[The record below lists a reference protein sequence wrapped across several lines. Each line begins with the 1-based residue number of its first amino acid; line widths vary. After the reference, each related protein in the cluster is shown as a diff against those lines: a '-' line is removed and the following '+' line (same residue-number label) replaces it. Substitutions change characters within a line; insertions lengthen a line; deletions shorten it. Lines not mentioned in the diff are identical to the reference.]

1 MSHVIE
7 MLNIRKEFPGIVAN
21 DDISLQVEQGE
32 IHAILGENGAGK
44 STLMSILFGLYRA
57 DKGKIMVRG
66 KEVRINN
73 PNDAYDLGIG
83 MVHQHF
89 QLVHNFTVTENI
101 ILGKEGGFVLDRRSA
116 SKKIKALSVKYGL
129 NIDPDMIIEDITVGM
144 QQRVEILKMLYRD
157 AEILI
162 FDEPTAV
169 LTPQEIEDL
178 IKIMRNMVKEGKSII
193 LITHKLN
200 EIKAVAD
207 RCTVIRRGKFIG
219 VVDVKTT
226 SVAKMAAMMVGRPV
240 NFKVDKKPMQVGR
253 VILDIHDLRV
263 QNSKKVLGVK
273 DFSLSVKAG
282 EIVGIAGVDGNGQTE
297 LIEAITGLRAVEGGS
312 IILDG
317 NDITNAEIRKRNEI
331 GIGHIPEDRQKRGLV
346 MNSTL
351 FNNVAIK
358 EYYHSPFSKNGILKQ
373 EYLRDYAQKVIDQ
386 FDVRSGEGINSKA
399 GKLSGGN
406 QQKLIVGRE
415 VVADPELLIA
425 VQPTRGLD
433 VGAIEYIHSQLVA
446 HRDKGHAVLLVSF
459 ELDEIFNL
467 SDRIAV
473 MNSGEL
479 IDVVKT
485 SETNEEEV
493 GLMMA
498 GIKHKEGAE

>member
-1 MSHVIE
+1 MDHVIE

-21 DDISLQVEQGE
+21 DDITLQIRQGE

-57 DKGKIMVRG
+57 DKGKILVRG
-66 KEVRINN
+66 KEVSINS
-73 PNDAYDLGIG
+73 PNDANDLGIG

-101 ILGKEGGFVLDRRSA
+101 ILGKEGKFFLDRKSA
-116 SKKIKALSVKYGL
+116 SKHIKALSEKYGL

-162 FDEPTAV
+162 LDEPTAV
-169 LTPQEIEDL
+169 LTPQEIIDL
-178 IKIMRNMVKEGKSII
+178 MQIMRNLVAEGKSVI

-200 EIKAVAD
+200 EIKEVAD
-207 RCTVIRRGKFIG
+207 RCTIIRRGKLIG
-219 VVDVKTT
+219 VVEVKET
-226 SVAKMAAMMVGRPV
+226 SQAEMASMMVGRPV
-240 NFKVDKKPMQVGR
+240 SFTVEKKPAQVGR
-253 VILDIHDLRV
+253 VILELYDLNV
-263 QNSKKVLGVK
+263 MNNKKMLGVK
-273 DFSLSVKAG
+273 GLNLSVKSG

-297 LIEAITGLRAVEGGS
+297 LIEAITGLRAVEGGT
-312 IILDG
+312 IVLDG
-317 NDITNAEIRKRNEI
+317 NDITHASVRKRNEV
-331 GIGHIPEDRQKRGLV
+331 GLGHIPEDRQKRGLV
-346 MNSTL
+346 MESSL
-351 FNNVAIK
+351 FNNIAIK
-358 EYYHSPFSKNGILKQ
+358 EFYHPPFSNRGILNADYIEQ
-373 EYLRDYAQKVIDQ
+373 YAQDVVTQ
-386 FDVRSGEGINSKA
+386 FDVRSGEGIYSLA

-415 VVADPELLIA
+415 VVSDPELLIA

-433 VGAIEYIHSQLVA
+433 VGAIEYIHSQLIA

-473 MNSGEL
+473 MYSGEL
-479 IDVVKT
+479 IDVVRT
-485 SETNEEEV
+485 EDADESSI

-498 GIKHKEGAE
+498 GVKEKDGKR

>member
-21 DDISLQVEQGE
+21 DDITLQVEQGE

-44 STLMSILFGLYRA
+44 STLMSILFGLYHA
-57 DKGKIMVRG
+57 DRGQILIRG
-66 KEVRINN
+66 KEVHIHS
-73 PNDAYDLGIG
+73 PNDANDLGIG

-101 ILGKEGGFVLDRRSA
+101 ILGKEGSFFLDRKSA
-116 SKKIKALSVKYGL
+116 SKKIKALSEKYGL
-129 NIDPDMIIEDITVGM
+129 NIDPDMVIENITVGM

-169 LTPQEIEDL
+169 LTPQEIDDL
-178 IKIMRNMVKEGKSII
+178 MGIMRNLVAEGKSVI

-200 EIKAVAD
+200 EIKAVANH
-207 RCTVIRRGKFIG
+207 CTIIRRGKFIG

-226 SVAKMAAMMVGRPV
+226 SQAKMASMMVGRPV
-240 NFKVDKKPMQVGR
+240 NFKVEKKPAQVGR
-253 VILDIHDLRV
+253 VILDVHDLNV
-263 QNSKKVLGVK
+263 MNNKKMLGVK
-273 DFSLSVKAG
+273 GFSLSVKAG

-297 LIEAITGLRAVEGGS
+297 LIEAITGLRPVESGT

-317 NDITNAEIRKRNEI
+317 NDITNSPIRKRNEV
-331 GIGHIPEDRQKRGLV
+331 GVGHIPEDRQKYGLV
-346 MNSTL
+346 MSASL
-351 FNNVAIK
+351 SDNVAIK
-358 EYYHSPFSKNGILKQ
+358 EFYHAPFSKRGILNATYLE
-373 EYLRDYAQKVIDQ
+373 EYAEKVTSQ
-386 FDVRSGEGINSKA
+386 FDVRSGEGIASEA

-415 VVADPELLIA
+415 MVADPELLIA

-446 HRDKGHAVLLVSF
+446 HRDRGHAVLLVSF

-479 IDVVKT
+479 IDIVKT
-485 SETNEEEV
+485 NETDEQAV

-498 GIKHKEGAE
+498 GVKHKEGAQ

>member
-21 DDISLQVEQGE
+21 DDITLQIKKGE

-44 STLMSILFGLYRA
+44 STLMSILFGLYHA
-57 DKGKIMVRG
+57 DKGKILVRG
-66 KEVRINN
+66 EEVSINS
-73 PNDAYDLGIG
+73 PNDANDLGIG

-101 ILGKEGGFVLDRRSA
+101 ILGKEGKFFLDRRTA
-116 SKKIKALSVKYGL
+116 SKHIKALSEKYGL
-129 NIDPDMIIEDITVGM
+129 NIDPDTIIEDITVGM

-169 LTPQEIEDL
+169 LTPKEIIDL
-178 IKIMRNMVKEGKSII
+178 MQIMRNLVAEGKSVI

-200 EIKAVAD
+200 EIKEVAD
-207 RCTVIRRGKFIG
+207 RCTIIRRGKLVG
-219 VVDVKTT
+219 VVDVKKT
-226 SVAKMAAMMVGRPV
+226 STAKMASMMVGRPV
-240 NFKVDKKPMQVGR
+240 SFTVEKKEAQPGR
-253 VILDIHDLRV
+253 VILELYDLDV
-263 QNSKKVLGVK
+263 MNNKKMLGVK
-273 DFSLSVKAG
+273 GVNLSVKSG
-282 EIVGIAGVDGNGQTE
+282 EIVGIAGVDGNGQSE
-297 LIEAITGLRAVEGGS
+297 LIEAITGLRPVQGGT
-312 IILDG
+312 IVLDG
-317 NDITNAEIRKRNEI
+317 NDITHASVRKRNEV
-331 GIGHIPEDRQKRGLV
+331 GLGHIPEDRQKRGLV
-346 MNSTL
+346 MESTL
-351 FNNVAIK
+351 FNNIAIK
-358 EYYHSPFSKNGILKQ
+358 EFYHPPFSKRGILDAD
-373 EYLRDYAQKVIDQ
+373 YLEQYAQDVTTQ
-386 FDVRSGEGINSKA
+386 FDVRSGEGIYSLA

-415 VVADPELLIA
+415 VVSDPELLIA

-473 MNSGEL
+473 MYSGEVV
-479 IDVVKT
+479 DVVRT
-485 SETNEEEV
+485 EDADENSI

-498 GIKHKEGAE
+498 GVTQKDGAL